1 MRSTDAGKHVARY
14 TLFTTWK
21 DLKMK
26 FNVAVLS
33 ILAATLAGSPLIA
46 SAADTP
52 SGDTSASTNM
62 PKKAHSHHGTMKSSK
77 SSKSKK
83 STEGSSSSSSSSST
97 PPQ

>member
-1 MRSTDAGKHVARY
+1 MDPEDPFARY
-14 TLFTTWK
+14 MPFTTWK

-52 SGDTSASTNM
+52 SGDTSASTSA
-62 PKKAHSHHGTMKSSK
+62 PKKTHHHTSKSKSS

-83 STEGSSSSSSSSST
+83 SEGAAGGSST
-97 PPQ
+97 PPQQ

>member
-1 MRSTDAGKHVARY
+1 MRSTDAGQPTARY
-14 TLFTTWK
+14 TPFTTGK

-52 SGDTSASTNM
+52 SGDTSAASSTST
-62 PKKAHSHHGTMKSSK
+62 PKKHMHHTMSKSKSSK
-77 SSKSKK
+77 SSKSK
-83 STEGSSSSSSSSST
+83 SAEGSSGSSTSSSG
-97 PPQ
+97 

>member
-1 MRSTDAGKHVARY
+1 MP
-14 TLFTTWK
+14 FTTWK

-52 SGDTSASTNM
+52 SGDTSASTSA
-62 PKKAHSHHGTMKSSK
+62 PKKTTHHHSTSKSKS

-83 STEGSSSSSSSSST
+83 SEGAAGGSST
-97 PPQ
+97 PTQQ